1 MNENRVILLTN
12 VFIIF
17 FLMWVRKTASRPN
30 TNKRALA
37 GSPSVQTL
45 RRQWA
50 HRLFP
55 QPLPVC
61 GQERRPSAQPA
72 SVSCRAAFRLL
83 LDPAEKLLTVGG
95 PGEMFPTAF
104 NPRPSLVGRV
114 FLSTSVRI
122 CLLSVITKWIFGLQ
136 KLKRHFS
143 IYRNVYISVT
153 DPLDTLPLIL
163 LENIWCSIKFECSLC
178 VLFQTINR
186 QFSKE

>member
-1 MNENRVILLTN
+1 
-12 VFIIF
+12 
-17 FLMWVRKTASRPN
+17 MWARKTASRPN
-30 TNKRALA
+30 TNKKALA
-37 GSPSVQTL
+37 GSPSVRTL

-50 HRLFP
+50 HWLFP

-61 GQERRPSAQPA
+61 GQERSPSAQPS

-95 PGEMFPTAF
+95 PGDMFPVAF
-104 NPRPSLVGRV
+104 NPRPSLVVRV

-143 IYRNVYISVT
+143 IYRNVYISMT
-153 DPLDTLPLIL
+153 DPLDRLPLIL